1 MSLRT
6 LDRGSPGRA
15 TGDQLGII
23 LKGFRDHL
31 RVLGYAPPTIGDY
44 ARAAG
49 HFGRWLKSRRGGAAE
64 GTLETIET
72 FLRKHLR
79 HCHCRK
85 PSSRDPHTAGSALRR
100 LFEFLQSEGIVRR
113 SPRIALDPIQQLI
126 ERFDRHLVEVH
137 GVAEATRAP
146 RRREALDLLRWRFGK
161 GPLQVSRLSGRDLV
175 RFITIRAKSLRPS
188 SVRVLADSIRSFLRF
203 LQFEGL
209 CPSGLESAVPTF
221 HSWNRAQLPTV
232 IDEGKLRRFLASFD
246 QSTTLGR
253 RDYAMALCMC
263 ELGLRVSEVAQM
275 SLEDLDWRQSTLT
288 IPRNKQ
294 RREHKLPLPARVA
307 QAIASYLRR
316 GRPQT
321 NSRRVFVRHRTP
333 LGSPLHTGGVRWAMR
348 RGYDCVGIP
357 ATGTHL
363 LRRTFAT
370 RLHQRGA
377 NLKLIADFLGH
388 KDLGTATVYARVNLK
403 QLRSLVLPW
412 PELAR
417 EK

>member
-1 MSLRT
+1 M
-6 LDRGSPGRA
+6 
-15 TGDQLGII
+15 
-23 LKGFRDHL
+23 FRSNGQEDP
-31 RVLGYAPPTIGDY
+31 V
-44 ARAAG
+44 
-49 HFGRWLKSRRGGAAE
+49 
-64 GTLETIET
+64 
-72 FLRKHLR
+72 LRK
-79 HCHCRK
+79 
-85 PSSRDPHTAGSALRR
+85 PHFQLAAFNPFSDRR
-100 LFEFLQSEGIVRR
+100 WH
-113 SPRIALDPIQQLI
+113 PR
-126 ERFDRHLVEVH
+126 
-137 GVAEATRAP
+137 
-146 RRREALDLLRWRFGK
+146 
-161 GPLQVSRLSGRDLV
+161 
-175 RFITIRAKSLRPS
+175 

-209 CPSGLESAVPTF
+209 CASGLESAVPTF

-246 QSTTLGR
+246 RSTTLGR

-275 SLEDLDWRQSTLT
+275 SLEDLDWRHSTLT

-307 QAIASYLRR
+307 QAIVSYLRR
-316 GRPQT
+316 GRPPA

-333 LGSPLHTGGVRWAMR
+333 LGNPLHTGGVRWAMR
-348 RGYDCVGIP
+348 RGYDCVGIR

-388 KDLGTATVYARVNLK
+388 KDLETATVYTRVNLR
-403 QLRSLVLPW
+403 QLRSLALPW
-412 PELAR
+412 PGLTR